1 MQKMYSELKD
11 KGMGLIAVNG
21 MDSDAVINKYVEE
34 NKFTF
39 PIGMADK
46 KEGGGIYD
54 VAEKYGVSAYPTNY
68 LIDAS
73 GNVIWRGVGFNEAA
87 IRKAL
92 AEAGVK

>member
-21 MDSDAVINKYVEE
+21 SDSNEVINKYVEE

-39 PIGMADK
+39 TVGMADQ
-46 KEGGGIYD
+46 KEGGVYD
-54 VAEKYGVSAYPTNY
+54 VAERYGVSAYPTNY
-68 LIDAS
+68 LVDSA
-73 GNVIWRGVGFNEAA
+73 GNVIWRGIGFNEEA

-92 AEAGVK
+92 AKAGVK

>member
-21 MDSDAVINKYVEE
+21 MDSDTVINKYVED

-39 PIGMADK
+39 NIGMADK
-46 KEGGGIYD
+46 KEGGGVYD
-54 VAEKYGVSAYPTNY
+54 VAERYGVSAYPTNY
-68 LIDAS
+68 LVDAA
-73 GNVIWRGVGFNEAA
+73 GNVIWRGVGFNEEA

-92 AEAGVK
+92 AKVGVK

>member
-1 MQKMYSELKD
+1 MQKLYTELRD
-11 KGMGLIAVNG
+11 KGFGLFAVNG
-21 MDSDAVINKYVEE
+21 FDSAEVINKYVQE

-39 PIGMADK
+39 QVGMADK

-68 LIDAS
+68 VVDSS
-73 GNVIWRGVGFNEAA
+73 GKVIWRGIGFNEAA

-92 AEAGVK
+92 AGLDVK